1 MYNCGIHLFASVYM
15 SIIKAMHSNL
25 KMYFGIFLRTMYELV
40 MYTAEDTRVE
50 RLSDVSKKTIPVILW
65 VSELLR

>member
-1 MYNCGIHLFASVYM
+1 MYNCGIHFFASVYM

-40 MYTAEDTRVE
+40 MYTAEDTRAE
-50 RLSDVSKKTIPVILW
+50 RLSDVNTQS
-65 VSELLR
+65 R

>member
-40 MYTAEDTRVE
+40 MYTAEDTRAE
-50 RLSDVSKKTIPVILW
+50 RLSDVNTQS
-65 VSELLR
+65 R